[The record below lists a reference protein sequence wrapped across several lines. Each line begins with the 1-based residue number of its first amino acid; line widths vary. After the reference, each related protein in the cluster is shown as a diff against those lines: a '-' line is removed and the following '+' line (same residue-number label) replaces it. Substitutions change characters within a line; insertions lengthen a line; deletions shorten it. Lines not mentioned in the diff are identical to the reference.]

1 MDENLEQGIKINL
14 ISSRKL
20 DSMSSQEKLR
30 FILDQVKNGVVLV
43 LERGLTAVEEI
54 DLIKSTMS
62 EIDHDTF
69 IGIEMQS
76 YSPNDLEAGSW
87 FSRILGRSRLP
98 KMSVIGPASLLKP
111 IRKDGNIIQ
120 AMILTGKA
128 IQQDIPEEPTEEPTD
143 DQRPETELGFGDET
157 SYEGIEQPPAE
168 TTEEQ
173 EPSTTEESDTFSTP
187 SEESDQEISTEDT
200 QPPPENMDTSAVESR
215 EEGFEVPPP
224 PPVTEIA
231 PETQEFI
238 ETPPVAQEVVGTE
251 SQSIEPAEAA
261 PVEPDEQYS
270 SVGENIDTVPGAT
283 EAITEEGVAPEPG
296 SDPAVPDE
304 STPPPGS
311 EAPPAEG
318 DSENEQGT
326 GFLYRRLKQEE
337 E

>member
-87 FSRILGRSRLP
+87 FSRILGRSRVP
-98 KMSVIGPASLLKP
+98 KMSVIGPATLLKP

-128 IQQDIPEEPTEEPTD
+128 IQQDIPEEPTD
-143 DQRPETELGFGDET
+143 DQKPEAELGFGDGT
-157 SYEGIEQPPAE
+157 SYEDIEQPPAE
-168 TTEEQ
+168 ATEEQ
-173 EPSTTEESDTFSTP
+173 EPLTTDESDTFSP
-187 SEESDQEISTEDT
+187 AAEQSDQEISTEGA
-200 QPPPENMDTSAVESR
+200 QPLPEDMDADAVEPR

-231 PETQEFI
+231 PETQEYI

-251 SQSIEPAEAA
+251 AQSIEPVEAP
-261 PVEPDEQYS
+261 PVGPEEQYT

-296 SDPAVPDE
+296 PDQAAPDE
-304 STPPPGS
+304 SAPPPGS

>member
-30 FILDQVKNGVVLV
+30 FILDQVKDGVVLV

-87 FSRILGRSRLP
+87 FSRILGRSRVP
-98 KMSVIGPASLLKP
+98 KMSVIGPATLLKP

-128 IQQDIPEEPTEEPTD
+128 IQQEIPEEPTE
-143 DQRPETELGFGDET
+143 DQRPEDELGQSDET

-168 TTEEQ
+168 ATEEQ
-173 EPSTTEESDTFSTP
+173 EPATTDESDTFSPP
-187 SEESDQEISTEDT
+187 SEQSDQEISTEGA
-200 QPPPENMDTSAVESR
+200 QPPPEDTDAGAVEPSQ
-215 EEGFEVPPP
+215 ENFEVPPP

-231 PETQEFI
+231 PETQEYI
-238 ETPPVAQEVVGTE
+238 ETPPVAQEVVGAE
-251 SQSIEPAEAA
+251 SQSIKPAE
-261 PVEPDEQYS
+261 EPPAESEQYTS
-270 SVGENIDTVPGAT
+270 GGENIDTGSGSTDAFA
-283 EAITEEGVAPEPG
+283 EDEVAPEPG
-296 SDPAVPDE
+296 PEQAASDE
-304 STPPPGS
+304 SAPPPAA
-311 EAPPAEG
+311 EAPDAEG